1 MVCGPSNTFC
11 PLSPAAASNISL
23 LSQQT
28 GINVEF
34 PAGTTIGPG
43 EYIVLA
49 KDDTELAPLVPTGVT
64 VIDYS
69 GGLKN
74 GGEEVG
80 LIDAAGTVIESFRCT
95 RHTHA
100 SAQTP
105 MP

>member
-1 MVCGPSNTFC
+1 M
-11 PLSPAAASNISL
+11 
-23 LSQQT
+23 
-28 GINVEF
+28 
-34 PAGTTIGPG
+34 
-43 EYIVLA
+43 LA